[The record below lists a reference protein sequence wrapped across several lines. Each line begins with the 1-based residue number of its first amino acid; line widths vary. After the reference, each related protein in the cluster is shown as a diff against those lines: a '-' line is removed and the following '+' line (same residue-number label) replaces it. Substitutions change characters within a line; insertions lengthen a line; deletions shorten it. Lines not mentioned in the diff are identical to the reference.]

1 MQRDLFEIG
10 RLEVDACGGQLVT
23 AGSFPRFIKSACAEV
38 LVLLLE
44 GEELTAVDTWHGCS
58 TMRLAAHRHYLSS
71 KYGWPI
77 ISEAKHVFCDD
88 GRIATIACY
97 RLPKSVIS
105 QAYMAGAGLWVSMV
119 RKARSDLRGKKNGIE
134 PVRAVLYRKA
144 FACGIQG
151 DLFQGV
157 RGGEWTQ

>member
-1 MQRDLFEIG
+1 MPREI
-10 RLEVDACGGQLVT
+10 LEVEHPKVAASGAQLGT
-23 AGSFPRFIKSACAEV
+23 AGRFPLIFKSACAEV
-38 LVLLLE
+38 LVRLLE

-58 TMRLAAHRHYLSS
+58 TMRLAAHKHYLSS

-105 QAYMAGAGLWVSMV
+105 QAYMAGAGRWVSMV
-119 RKARSDLRGKKNGIE
+119 RKARSDLRGKKNGIK
-134 PVRAVLYRKA
+134 PVRAVLYRKS
-144 FACGIQG
+144 FAYGIQG